1 MSERGGTK
9 TAAPRG
15 RLGKRPDRALSAAKY
30 DARYQ
35 ELVDIAAH
43 VFARQG
49 YHATS
54 IDDLVEATGLKRGG
68 LYHYISSKEELLI
81 AAHERF
87 IEPLLENARAIATEG
102 LSAEEALRRLAHAL
116 MHDIAVYQDQVTV
129 FLHEWRVIRDAP
141 EWLHVREARKE
152 FEQIIQSVLDQ
163 GRRQGVFELD
173 APHLTVLG
181 FLGMF
186 NYSYTW
192 YSSRGSHSPQQIAD
206 YFAEIFLSG
215 IRSRA
220 PAPA

>member
-1 MSERGGTK
+1 MAERAQTR
-9 TAAPRG
+9 TSAPRG
-15 RLGKRPDRALSAAKY
+15 RHGKRPDRALSAAKY
-30 DARYQ
+30 DAKHQ

-87 IEPLLENARAIATEG
+87 IEPLLENARAITAEE
-102 LSAEEALRRLAHAL
+102 LPAEEALRRLAHAL

-141 EWLHVREARKE
+141 EWHHVREGRRE
-152 FEQIIQSVLDQ
+152 FEQIVESIFEQ
-163 GRRQGVFELD
+163 GRREGVFD
-173 APHLTVLG
+173 VRSSRLTVLA

-192 YSSRGSHSPQQIAD
+192 FSARGTHSPEEIAD
-206 YFAEIFLSG
+206 HFAAIFLSG
-215 IRSRA
+215 IRSRSPGA
-220 PAPA
+220 A